1 MSYSKARNGVNALN
15 YPVISDTLRLSR
27 LAPPA
32 GRVRA
37 VLDTDTFNEIDDQ
50 FALAYALLS
59 PDRIQ
64 LDAIYAAPF
73 WNELSDGPKDG
84 MEKSYD
90 EIGRILKRLGR
101 EEDNT
106 VFRGSESYLPGPETP
121 VDSPAARDL
130 VQRALTAPDEEPLY
144 VIAIGAITNVASA
157 ILMEPS
163 IIGKIVVVWLGG
175 HQLSWRDTKEFNLA
189 QDIHASRVMFDSGVP
204 LVLVPCH
211 GVASHLITTLPEIKH
226 FVQGQGEIGAFLAE
240 RYEGCS
246 SDHYGYSRVIWDLSA
261 VAYVVDPALVPCDLV
276 HSPVLTDQVTWSVD
290 ASRHLIRCAS
300 RVNRDGIFRD
310 LFRKLE
316 HAAQSKL
323 QETGA

>member
-1 MSYSKARNGVNALN
+1 MN
-15 YPVISDTLRLSR
+15 YPILPDELRINR
-27 LAPPA
+27 LEPPA
-32 GRVRA
+32 GRVHA

-50 FALAYALLS
+50 FALVYALLS
-59 PDRIQ
+59 PERIQ

-84 MEKSYD
+84 MEKSYE
-90 EIGRILKRLGR
+90 EINRILNRLGC
-101 EEDNT
+101 EEDNA
-106 VFRGSESYLPGPETP
+106 VFRGSDSYLPGAAQP

-130 VQRALTAPDEEPLY
+130 VRKALASPDDEPLY
-144 VIAIGAITNVASA
+144 VIAIGAITNIASA
-157 ILMEPS
+157 ILLEPS

-189 QDIHASRVMFDSGVP
+189 QDIHASRVIFDSGVP

-211 GVASHLITTLPEIKH
+211 GVASHLITTLPEIRH
-226 FVQGQGEIGAFLAE
+226 FVQDKGEIGAFLAE

-261 VAYVVDPALVPCDLV
+261 VAYLVNPALVPCDLV
-276 HSPVLTDQVTWSVD
+276 HSPVLTDQVTWSFD
-290 ASRHLIRCAS
+290 AGRHLIRCAHS
-300 RVNRDGIFRD
+300 VNRDGIFKD

-316 HAAQSKL
+316 QAAGAVL
-323 QETGA
+323 QEAEA

>member
-1 MSYSKARNGVNALN
+1 MN
-15 YPVISDTLRLSR
+15 YPVISDSLRLSR

-32 GRVRA
+32 GKVRA

-50 FALAYALLS
+50 FALVYALLS
-59 PDRIQ
+59 PERIK

-73 WNELSDGPKDG
+73 WNDLSDGPKDG
-84 MEKSYD
+84 MEKSYE
-90 EIGRILKRLGR
+90 EIGRILTRLGH
-101 EEDNT
+101 EEEGF
-106 VFRGSESYLPGPETP
+106 VFRGSDSYLPGAATP

-130 VQRALTAPDEEPLY
+130 VQKALAAPDDEPLY
-144 VIAIGAITNVASA
+144 VIAIGAITNIASA
-157 ILMEPS
+157 ILLEPS
-163 IIGKIVVVWLGG
+163 IISKIVVVWLGG

-246 SDHYGYSRVIWDLSA
+246 DDHYGYSRVIWDLSA
-261 VAYVVDPALVPCDLV
+261 VAYLVDPSLVPADLV

-290 ASRHLIRCAS
+290 SRRHLIRCAS
-300 RVNRDGIFRD
+300 AVHRDGIFKD

-316 HAAQSKL
+316 HAAAETKL